1 MNEAMK
7 STTPAN
13 CKRLEERATAAERR
27 RHTILP
33 RSRGSRKT
41 YHVPATVNTNCEFS
55 DLITLSVNVVLKLT
69 NSELLIANYAFDEIA
84 N

>member
-1 MNEAMK
+1 MIYLVGPPDI
-7 STTPAN
+7 SV
-13 CKRLEERATAAERR
+13 RGATA
-27 RHTILP
+27 T
-33 RSRGSRKT
+33 SRKT

-69 NSELLIANYAFDEIA
+69 NSELLIADYAFDEIA

>member
-1 MNEAMK
+1 MSLGQRDK
-7 STTPAN
+7 DPA
-13 CKRLEERATAAERR
+13 T
-27 RHTILP
+27 
-33 RSRGSRKT
+33 SRKT

-69 NSELLIANYAFDEIA
+69 NSELLIADYAFDEIA

>member
-1 MNEAMK
+1 VSNYDN
-7 STTPAN
+7 SV
-13 CKRLEERATAAERR
+13 RGATA
-27 RHTILP
+27 T
-33 RSRGSRKT
+33 SRKT

-69 NSELLIANYAFDEIA
+69 NSELLIADYAFDEIA